1 MATTRLPLDDFLRP
15 LHVDIPKVHS
25 LARSFCRTFTRLAAE
40 SHDQFLSTPISDSI
54 LRPSGEEKGRYLA
67 IDIGGTNLRVGFIQ
81 LLGPAKA
88 HSGQQNGDGAGVS
101 GKRSRVLRQLEKSWP
116 IGEQLKNNQPV
127 DLFAWIGR
135 RIAEVVKDGC
145 SAWPGELP
153 ESIPLGVTFS
163 FPMTQHTLSDATLM
177 SMGKG
182 FTITRNT
189 DLGKVLLE
197 GYEKSRHPG
206 LPRIK
211 ISAIANDS
219 VATLVSF
226 AYQFSNDPHS
236 KAAMGLIC
244 GTGCNATIPLAL
256 SKLHPSKRPTRVKV
270 LDDSETND
278 DLKITVNT
286 EWTIKGAA
294 GPLHD
299 LNFITKWD
307 QKLDSEG
314 EAPGFQPFEYMTAGR
329 YLGELG
335 RITIVDYFTNHLSI
349 PFSSLPPKL
358 QQRLG
363 LSTTFLGNLGPHL
376 EATEGPM
383 LQQLEKG
390 LPLATGQKSWSWNE
404 EAAQIVYQ
412 IANAI
417 QRRAA
422 GLTAAAVIGL
432 LACADEI
439 HFSPSPSSTN
449 HLSNGATKTSNPNS
463 EIDELMVGYTGGCI
477 VHFQSYL
484 SDCQAFLDAIMEAEF
499 ASQSR
504 PRVVLTPCHDGGII
518 GAGILAGT
526 VESIAHDT

>member
-1 MATTRLPLDDFLRP
+1 
-15 LHVDIPKVHS
+15 
-25 LARSFCRTFTRLAAE
+25 
-40 SHDQFLSTPISDSI
+40 
-54 LRPSGEEKGRYLA
+54 
-67 IDIGGTNLRVGFIQ
+67 
-81 LLGPAKA
+81 
-88 HSGQQNGDGAGVS
+88 
-101 GKRSRVLRQLEKSWP
+101 
-116 IGEQLKNNQPV
+116 
-127 DLFAWIGR
+127 
-135 RIAEVVKDGC
+135 
-145 SAWPGELP
+145 
-153 ESIPLGVTFS
+153 
-163 FPMTQHTLSDATLM
+163 M

-182 FTITRNT
+182 FTITPNT

-197 GYEKSRHPG
+197 GYHKSRHPG
-206 LPRIK
+206 LPQIK

-219 VATLVSF
+219 VATLISF
-226 AYQFSNDPHS
+226 AYQFSNDPYS

-270 LDDSETND
+270 LDDSEKD
-278 DLKITVNT
+278 EDLKITVNT

-294 GPLHD
+294 GPLHE

-335 RITIVDYFTNHLSI
+335 RIIIVDYFTNHLSL

-383 LQQLEKG
+383 LDQLNKE
-390 LPLATGQKSWSWNE
+390 LPSATGQGSWKWTE
-404 EAAQIVYQ
+404 EAAQALYQ

-439 HFSPSPSSTN
+439 HFSHSPSSSTN
-449 HLSNGATKTSNPNS
+449 HLSNGTSKSRKLDS

-484 SDCQAFLDAIMEAEF
+484 SDCQAFLDAIMEEEF
-499 ASQSR
+499 GAQAR
-504 PRVVLTPCHDGGII
+504 PKVVLTACHDGGII

>member
-1 MATTRLPLDDFLRP
+1 
-15 LHVDIPKVHS
+15 
-25 LARSFCRTFTRLAAE
+25 
-40 SHDQFLSTPISDSI
+40 
-54 LRPSGEEKGRYLA
+54 
-67 IDIGGTNLRVGFIQ
+67 
-81 LLGPAKA
+81 
-88 HSGQQNGDGAGVS
+88 
-101 GKRSRVLRQLEKSWP
+101 
-116 IGEQLKNNQPV
+116 
-127 DLFAWIGR
+127 
-135 RIAEVVKDGC
+135 
-145 SAWPGELP
+145 
-153 ESIPLGVTFS
+153 
-163 FPMTQHTLSDATLM
+163 M

-182 FTITRNT
+182 FTIASKL

-197 GYEKSRHPG
+197 GYEKAQHSE

-226 AYQFSNDPHS
+226 AYQFSSNPHS

-270 LDDSETND
+270 LDDTETDD

-294 GPLHD
+294 GPLHE
-299 LNFITKWD
+299 LSFITRWD

-335 RITIVDYFTNHLSI
+335 RIIIVDYFTNHLLI

-358 QQRLG
+358 QQRNG

-376 EATEGPM
+376 SALEPSM
-383 LQQLEKG
+383 LKQLEKE
-390 LPLATGQKSWSWNE
+390 LPPVSGKEDWKWDEETTQAVFAT
-404 EAAQIVYQ
+404 
-412 IANAI
+412 ANAI

-439 HFSPSPSSTN
+439 HLSPSPPSSTN
-449 HLSNGATKTSNPNS
+449 HLSNGTTNSTS

-499 ASQSR
+499 GEHAR
-504 PRVVLTPCHDGGII
+504 PKVVLKACHDGGII